1 VFVLREAQNSGL
13 FLGRQSF
20 QQKHFEINELD
31 FVDINKII
39 SQLKNVKQWIYIH
52 KGIAIC

>member
-1 VFVLREAQNSGL
+1 VFVLREAQNSDL

-39 SQLKNVKQWIYIH
+39 SQLKNVKQLIYIH
-52 KGIAIC
+52 IGIAIC